1 MKYSPLL
8 LLAASFQPV
17 CGQNLQSASI
27 SGSDIIKYVESP
39 PGQLTVDSAAPLLT
53 VLQGSAGAAGGN
65 VELFASSDSGAFLS
79 PLNGSPFALVAP
91 TVLTATFDNAQVVN
105 VRSLNGNDWFTVAA
119 GGGYN
124 ISYGVDN
131 LANQWFGDFLGAMV
145 SQGTAFVPGFI
156 AGNEQN
162 LYNSFLANGGFAQLS
177 DPNISYIHL
186 APGTVSV
193 GLGGFLDAIP
203 QIAPLIGSSEQD
215 LRLLF
220 PEGLQISELAI
231 VDEVVVYSFSA
242 VDSGVFLDDG
252 VNSYSATYEQTMTA
266 VPEPGYIGLI
276 IVTAIIILR
285 RRR

>member
-1 MKYSPLL
+1 MKPFPLL
-8 LLAASFQPV
+8 LLAASLQPLA
-17 CGQNLQSASI
+17 GQNLQSASI

-39 PGQLTVDSAAPLLT
+39 PGQLAVDSAASLLT
-53 VLQGSAGAAGGN
+53 VLQGSASAAGGN
-65 VELFASSDSGAFLS
+65 VELFASSDSGGFLS

-91 TVLTATFDNAQVVN
+91 TVLTATFDNAQAVN

-119 GGGYN
+119 GGGYD
-124 ISYGVDN
+124 ISYGANN
-131 LANQWFGDFLGAMV
+131 LANLWFGDFLGALV
-145 SQGTAFVPGFI
+145 SQGNAFVPAFI

-186 APGTVSV
+186 APGTVTV

-203 QIAPLIGSSEQD
+203 QVAPLIGSTEQD

-242 VDSGVFLDDG
+242 VQSGVSLDDG
-252 VNSYSATYEQTMTA
+252 VNSYSATYEQTMSA
-266 VPEPGYIGLI
+266 VPEPGYIGLALF
-276 IVTAIIILR
+276 TPTIILR